1 MDDGRVDGFEGTNY
15 QIFHRVRPLKEPGLS
30 EAEAKEGLNPRL
42 TVIGSRLAVIL
53 DDFYQ
58 EKLVYEFRC
67 KLDKDTYLV
76 YINAETGEEEE
87 VKKAEIR
94 GLELV

>member
-1 MDDGRVDGFEGTNY
+1 MSQYPPE
-15 QIFHRVRPLKEPGLS
+15 
-30 EAEAKEGLNPRL
+30 
-42 TVIGSRLAVIL
+42 L
-53 DDFYQ
+53 DSD
-58 EKLVYEFRC
+58 EFRC